1 MLTVYQTQRWCHE
14 SSAFGTI
21 VVSVYGSLT
30 GLDPI
35 DDKCVIGLVFAP
47 IAWVRLKRSPSPQSV
62 CSEYGNGATNGCIM
76 MLIITCRSD
85 RIDVDDYDACRLA

>member
-1 MLTVYQTQRWCHE
+1 MLTVYQTQRCHE
-14 SSAFGTI
+14 SRAFGTI

-35 DDKCVIGLVFAP
+35 DDECVIGLVFAP

-62 CSEYGNGATNGCIM
+62 CSEYGNGAT
-76 MLIITCRSD
+76 RW
-85 RIDVDDYDACRLA
+85 VHHDAHYHLPLGSHRC